1 MIRFKKAI
9 AAVAAAATLGLGVAA
24 TSTPAAAWG
33 GGGWGGGFHHYWGP
47 GIGVGIG
54 LGVLGAAA
62 AASSYGSCY
71 REVVRDDYGNYLY
84 SRRICTEREFD
95 GGNPAPSPPA
105 NEAPPFQ
112 AGLFA

>member
-1 MIRFKKAI
+1 MPLSLPPPRWPRRCRHLHPGRC
-9 AAVAAAATLGLGVAA
+9 LGRRR
-24 TSTPAAAWG
+24 
-33 GGGWGGGFHHYWGP
+33 WGGGFHHYWGP

-84 SRRICTEREFD
+84 SRRICD
-95 GGNPAPSPPA
+95 
-105 NEAPPFQ
+105 
-112 AGLFA
+112 